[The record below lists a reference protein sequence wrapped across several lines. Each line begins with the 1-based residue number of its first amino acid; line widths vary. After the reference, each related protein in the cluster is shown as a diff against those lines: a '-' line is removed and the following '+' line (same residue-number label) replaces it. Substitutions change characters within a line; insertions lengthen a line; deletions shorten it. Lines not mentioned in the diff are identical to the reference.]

1 MKKFFRIEERYK
13 FEYDDLRAFFTVLNV
28 VLIMSFGV
36 SVAYIGL
43 GIALI
48 GILKDFTGS
57 RRINSFIIHIAN
69 SILYFYFIVNGGRL

>member
-1 MKKFFRIEERYK
+1 MKKFFRIEESYK
-13 FEYDDLRAFFTVLNV
+13 FEHDDLRAFLTVLNV

-48 GILKDFTGS
+48 GILKDFKGN
-57 RRINSFIIHIAN
+57 RRINSFIIHISNA
-69 SILYFYFIVNGGRL
+69 ILYSYFIFGGIL